1 MVAPSRTMSA
11 STFGAEMF
19 GMPTRTTCGSASTP
33 LLPLTIW
40 SLIASMRR
48 ACRRTSVPAS
58 VRTTP
63 VRLLAIRSAPIM
75 DSSRRM
81 CALTAGWVRSRRL
94 AVLVKLP
101 SSQIATNVRR
111 RSVGI
116 LILPK
121 IADAPSPA
129 ALLCGQ
135 LSCIALPL
143 SLPLAAAGF
152 STAVPCPFTTLPAR
166 AYRTIAPGWLWRAT
180 RVREDSSE
188 PVAPSIDQRHGRAGQ
203 DHNGT
208 NGRGA
213 EHRDQAPA
221 QESAEDGAEQ
231 HHDRLGPAHHA
242 LDDEDR
248 DRHRAHHARQQI
260 LQDVGLSDVLAAGDD
275 EDRKVHDPG
284 AAPEIGR

>member
-1 MVAPSRTMSA
+1 
-11 STFGAEMF
+11 
-19 GMPTRTTCGSASTP
+19 MPTRTTCGCASTP
-33 LLPLTIW
+33 LPLTIW
-40 SLIASMRR
+40 SLIASIRR
-48 ACRRTSVPAS
+48 ACRSTSVPHS

-63 VRLLAIRSAPIM
+63 VRLFVIRSAPIM

-101 SSQIATNVRR
+101 SSQIATNVRS

-129 ALLCGQ
+129 APLCCQ
-135 LSCIALPL
+135 LSCIALP
-143 SLPLAAAGF
+143 LPLAAAGF

-180 RVREDSSE
+180 RVQEDSSE

-221 QESAEDGAEQ
+221 QESDEGGAGQ
-231 HHDRLGPAHHA
+231 HPD
-242 LDDEDR
+242 
-248 DRHRAHHARQQI
+248 
-260 LQDVGLSDVLAAGDD
+260 
-275 EDRKVHDPG
+275 
-284 AAPEIGR
+284 